1 MPVLVTVDD
10 MGISPAVNEAAAK
23 CIAAGTVGCLS
34 ILATGTGFNE
44 AAEIAA
50 ASGMAV
56 SVHLNCVEPPF
67 LAGCLNPPGSIPGW
81 VTGSRRLASPVAS
94 EWRAQIEQVLSAGL
108 MITRLDSHQHMHH
121 LPGLNRV
128 ILELA
133 GEYGIGSVRAAI
145 LPDRWVRPAGP
156 VLHFLGMRLS
166 SMASAAGIG
175 TPVMMLGFSRSGRL
189 TMDYLKRWGE
199 GLPAGGETELVTH
212 PAVVPVWSEG
222 QPGELDL
229 LCSDRFREWLS
240 RA

>member
-10 MGISPAVNEAAAK
+10 MGISPAVNEAAAR

-34 ILATGTGFNE
+34 MLATGPCFDA
-44 AAEIAA
+44 AAELAA
-50 ASGMAV
+50 AAGKAV

-67 LAGCLNPPGSIPGW
+67 LTGGLNPPRSIAGW
-81 VTGSRRLASPVAS
+81 VGGSRRLSPEVAS
-94 EWRAQIEQVLSAGL
+94 EWRAQIEKVLSAGL

-121 LPGLNRV
+121 LPGLSRV

-145 LPDRWVRPAGP
+145 LPDRWARPAGP
-156 VLHFLGMRLS
+156 MLDYLGRRLA
-166 SMASAAGIG
+166 SMAGEAGIG
-175 TPVMMLGFSRSGRL
+175 TPALMLGFSRSGRL

-199 GLPAGGETELVTH
+199 RLPGGHETEFVTH

-229 LCSDRFREWLS
+229 LCSDRFRDWLR